1 MKIFVTAKQGTKRE
15 YIEQGT
21 EDLHLV
27 VTVKE
32 RQEGGK
38 ANEAL
43 ARALARRFGVARS
56 RIALIRGLSSRR
68 KVFEI
73 KRG

>member
-1 MKIFVTAKQGTKRE
+1 MKIFVTAKPGARRE

-27 VTVKE
+27 VAVKE
-32 RQEGGK
+32 RPEGGK

-43 ARALARRFGVARS
+43 ARALARRFGIARS
-56 RIALIRGLSSRR
+56 RIALIRGSSSRR

-73 KRG
+73 V